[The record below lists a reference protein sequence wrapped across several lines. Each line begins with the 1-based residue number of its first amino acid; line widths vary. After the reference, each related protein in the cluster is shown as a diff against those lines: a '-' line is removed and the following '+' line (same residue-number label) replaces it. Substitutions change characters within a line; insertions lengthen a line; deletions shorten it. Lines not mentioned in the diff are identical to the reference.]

1 MLLKKK
7 KAQQQKKSPN
17 NTPKET
23 QAKKKKK
30 ISKPVLTRYLTSLG
44 GGNTQLTSRHG
55 KTGGSSWVG
64 LTHIFHMNYF
74 ILF

>member
-7 KAQQQKKSPN
+7 KAQQQKKKPKQHPKT
-17 NTPKET
+17 NTS
-23 QAKKKKK
+23 KKKKK
-30 ISKPVLTRYLTSLG
+30 NSKPVLTRYLTSLG

-55 KTGGSSWVG
+55 KTGGSSRVG